1 MTAYL
6 VRTKEG
12 QEIVGVFSVRNTS
25 DLFCYV
31 DHCCDPH
38 MCEFMRLPDGGVFWG
53 GKAPSIPLVFIDEC
67 LADKFPQPDFTD
79 EWNGVLL
86 DGGEKWHP
94 IPYKTEYARM
104 VTQMDGS
111 VVER

>member
-25 DLFCYV
+25 DLFYYV

-38 MCEFMRLPDGGVFWG
+38 MCEFMRLPDGGVYWSER
-53 GKAPSIPLVFIDEC
+53 APSVPMQFIGHAVAEE
-67 LADKFPQPDFTD
+67 FPQPDFTD
-79 EWNGVLL
+79 GWGDILL
-86 DGGEKWHP
+86 DGGKKWNP
-94 IPYKTEYARM
+94 IPYETEYARM
-104 VTQMDGS
+104 VTQMDKA
-111 VVER
+111 VEL